1 MRRPGGSHH
10 LSITAKLAA
19 IVVVFVAIVFALVAV
34 VTLSLRLA
42 SGARAYVGGEGL
54 WSKGQKDA
62 VYYLS
67 RYAQSGQLADY
78 QRYQDAMAI
87 PLGDRIARLEMERSS
102 YNEETVRRGF
112 VAGGNAAQDV
122 PDMIFLFRHFRWL
135 DRLDAAIDVWRQA
148 ERRLLELEAIAA
160 ELHRTIPADQLAPP
174 RQQLLLERIAT
185 INAAVAP
192 LEREFSVR
200 IGAIAR
206 WMQHGLPLVIVGFAA
221 LLLAAGLWVAFV
233 ISRDLRQAILAL
245 REGAVRVSQGDLNYR
260 IDVRSGDE
268 LGELALVF
276 NEMIVRRRLAEEGL
290 RETTEFRNK
299 VMQSATNA
307 IFAFDLQGRFTLVNR
322 QTCVITGYEE
332 PELLG
337 MSFLPLIPLEYRAE
351 VQALFEAAASGRG
364 AASNF
369 ETPIRR
375 KDGSTTTIVFSNAPL
390 MKGGTVIGV
399 AGTAEDITER
409 KRATAALAERAEELA
424 RSNTELEHFAY
435 VASHDLQEPL
445 RTVASF
451 TQLLAR
457 RFSGEDPDAN
467 EFVGYITDEVQRM
480 RQLIEGLL
488 TYSRVTREKQQPEPT
503 PLDKLLDAA
512 LANLR
517 TAITETGTVIHRQAL
532 PTLPVQGP
540 LITQLF
546 QNLVGN
552 AIKFRGEAPPRIDI
566 DVQPDADSWQ
576 FSVRDNG
583 IGIDPLYAERVFVLF
598 QRLHTREVYPGSGI
612 GLAICRKIVERHGGR
627 IWVEPGYPGA
637 IFRFTLPI

>member
-1 MRRPGGSHH
+1 MRIGLRAHH

-19 IVVVFVAIVFALVAV
+19 IVVVFVAIVFALLMM

-67 RYAQSGQLADY
+67 RYAQYGRGEDY
-78 QRYQDAMAI
+78 RHYQDAIAI
-87 PLGDRIARLEMERSS
+87 PLGDREARLEMERRS
-102 YNEETVRRGF
+102 YNEATVRRGF
-112 VAGGNAAQDV
+112 VAGGNAEQDV
-122 PDMIFLFRHFRWL
+122 PDMIFLFRHFRWIDPL
-135 DRLDAAIDVWRQA
+135 DSAVQVWREA
-148 ERRLLELEAIAA
+148 ERRLLELEVIAA
-160 ELHRTIPADQLAPP
+160 ELKRAHDAGSLTPER
-174 RQQLLLERIAT
+174 REQLLTRIAT
-185 INAAVAP
+185 INAVVAP
-192 LEREFSVR
+192 LERRFSVT
-200 IGAIAR
+200 IGDAAR
-206 WMQHGLPLVIVGFAA
+206 WMQHGLPTLIA
-221 LLLAAGLWVAFV
+221 LFTAVLLAGGLLVAWVIAQ
-233 ISRDLRQAILAL
+233 DLRRSILAL
-245 REGAVRVSQGDLNYR
+245 REGALRVSQGHLTHR
-260 IDVRSGDE
+260 IEVRSGDE
-268 LGELALVF
+268 LGELATVF

-290 RETTEFRNK
+290 REATEFRNK
-299 VMQSATNA
+299 IMQSATNA
-307 IFAFDLQGRFTLVNR
+307 IFALDLQGRFTLVNR
-322 QTCVITGYEE
+322 QTCVITGYDE

-337 MSFLPLIPLEYRAE
+337 RSFLPVIPEEQRPV
-351 VQALFEAAASGRG
+351 VQALFDGAASGRG
-364 AASNF
+364 AASNV
-369 ETPIRR
+369 ETTILR
-375 KDGSTTTIVFSNAPL
+375 KDGSITTIVFSNAPL

-409 KRATAALAERAEELA
+409 KRANAELTERAEELA

-445 RTVASF
+445 RTVSSF

-457 RFSGEDPDAN
+457 RFSGKDPDAN

-503 PLDKLLDAA
+503 SLDRLLDAA
-512 LANLR
+512 LANLK
-517 TAITETGTVIHRQAL
+517 TTIAESGTVVRRQAL
-532 PTLPVQGP
+532 PTLPVQGS

-552 AIKFRGEAPPRIDI
+552 AIKFRGESAPQIDI
-566 DVQPDADSWQ
+566 DVQPDGDFWQ

-598 QRLHTREVYPGSGI
+598 QRLHTREIYPGSGI

-627 IWVEPGYPGA
+627 IWVEPGYPGSV
-637 IFRFTLPI
+637 FRFTLPV